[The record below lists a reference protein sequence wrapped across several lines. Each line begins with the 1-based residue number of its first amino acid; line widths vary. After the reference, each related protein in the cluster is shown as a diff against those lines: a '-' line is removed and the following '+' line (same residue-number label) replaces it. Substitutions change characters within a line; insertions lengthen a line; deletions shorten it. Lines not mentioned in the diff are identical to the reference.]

1 MNLASF
7 LPWLVVVHVLSVLG
21 FVALHGPSMVAA
33 FQLRNERDPA
43 RVRGV
48 LDQSGISIG
57 AMYLFLAL
65 LVLSGIAAGIAGGY
79 FTSGQLWIWTA
90 IVVLIV
96 VIGGMYGLATR
107 HFIALRE
114 AAGSTSRDD
123 REIGRTGT
131 GVADEA
137 RLAELLASPRP
148 LAVAAVGIVGLAIIA
163 WLMVMKPF

>member
-96 VIGGMYGLATR
+96 VIGGVYGLSAP
-107 HFIALRE
+107 HLLPPPG
-114 AAGSTSRDD
+114 AARSTPPGD
-123 REIGRTGT
+123 REVGRTG
-131 GVADEA
+131 GALRDEA
-137 RLAELLASPRP
+137 RLAQ
-148 LAVAAVGIVGLAIIA
+148 
-163 WLMVMKPF
+163 